1 MDSWTHSFA
10 PEYTMGPGLDFDRLP
25 CSFGGNF
32 FRRDLP
38 EEIPDQPSSCT
49 VELLRSSLLRASR
62 PRLHSREPRGERGIC
77 ISVEIPEPGSHSR
90 PRDSCV
96 TVKPR
101 GKLCLPTFLSAA
113 TKLLASIVAKSTAG
127 SG

>member
-38 EEIPDQPSSCT
+38 EEIPDQPSCWNFYD
-49 VELLRSSLLRASR
+49 RASCAHR
-62 PRLHSREPRGERGIC
+62 VRDYIRGSLEEREESAFLLKYRSPALTADR
-77 ISVEIPEPGSHSR
+77 EIH
-90 PRDSCV
+90 
-96 TVKPR
+96 
-101 GKLCLPTFLSAA
+101 A
-113 TKLLASIVAKSTAG
+113 
-127 SG
+127 